1 VLVGNEAPLL
11 AHVERDKTLN
21 NARIH
26 EGKRPT
32 LEDNS
37 QCSTHNDKKEND
49 LKTDSND
56 RAELSVEC
64 QQEECTGAGIE
75 EESIIQLRSDDDDDT
90 GVVSGRMSSYP
101 SETSGAIHGKGK
113 QTTISKEDIVL
124 FLSGTFRQCNVQIG
138 DHFPDI
144 RAFIVTAK
152 QMLQRNDFAEL
163 SEPQFQRL
171 RKAVTKA
178 NKELQVEGF

>member
-1 VLVGNEAPLL
+1 M
-11 AHVERDKTLN
+11 T
-21 NARIH
+21 
-26 EGKRPT
+26 
-32 LEDNS
+32 
-37 QCSTHNDKKEND
+37 KKEND

-56 RAELSVEC
+56 KAELSVEC

-75 EESIIQLRSDDDDDT
+75 EESIIQLRSDDA
-90 GVVSGRMSSYP
+90 GVVSGRMSSS
-101 SETSGAIHGKGK
+101 SETSGTIHGKGK

-124 FLSGTFRQCNVQIG
+124 FLSGTLRQRNVQIR
-138 DHFPDI
+138 DHLPDI
-144 RAFIVTAK
+144 RAIIVTAK